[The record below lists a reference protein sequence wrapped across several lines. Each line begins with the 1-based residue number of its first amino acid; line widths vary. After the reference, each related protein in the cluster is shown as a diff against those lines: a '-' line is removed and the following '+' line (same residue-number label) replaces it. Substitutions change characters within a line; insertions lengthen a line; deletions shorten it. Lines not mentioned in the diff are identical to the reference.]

1 MAITAVDSVGIV
13 TEKVAGVTCGACG
26 CELSVSDLNPFDVAD
41 CPRCENS
48 LTIPGRLGQFLLLDL
63 IGSGGMGGVYRAID
77 ETLDR
82 LVAVKVML
90 RELSEDEHLVETFR
104 REAKAA
110 AQLSH
115 PHIVQV
121 HSFGKEMG
129 QLLIVMEFVDGR
141 SLDTLIHEQGQLNE
155 LLVMRIGHQVSQALG
170 AAEDIGLMHGD
181 VKPENIMLDERM
193 HAKLVDFGL
202 AGFIHQTTF
211 EGIWGTP
218 YYIAPE
224 KVKREEVDE
233 RADMYSLGA
242 TIYHALAGEPPFT
255 GDNPLAVVNARLN
268 QSPRELREVRPYLNH
283 TVENITSRMMNPQPA
298 GRYRTYVPL
307 INEMRKTVDLLS
319 AREIEAQ
326 PKDVTKT
333 ESESPAPKAVDPRED
348 EQPWA
353 PRPTAKTES
362 SGRRA
367 VKAVVYLITIAFAIV
382 VAASIFGIKRA
393 KQKEEGIALARQLA
407 YHDGKA
413 QRVVIKIESK
423 CNKVLTMERTA
434 SAMATRATNAVHA
447 LMMQK
452 NTVFVSSGSFWRYK
466 DDGSDLGMT
475 WTDNKFDDSTWKR
488 GQARLGYG
496 DGDEITT
503 VNFGTNALN
512 KYPTT
517 YFRTAFTIDDISGLS
532 IVKLKVL
539 RDDGA
544 IAYVNGTE
552 MLRENMPSGPVGYRT
567 YALKS
572 QERFEKD
579 RAISK
584 APFTT
589 GTNTLA
595 IEIHQ
600 WRPGS
605 SDIAFDA
612 ELTARFRG
620 ASEAEADQ
628 IVDLTHQVTFDS
640 LRLSAKTNDVE
651 AIRSAAAALGRT
663 SQEAT
668 DVATVKNIVVIL
680 NEHILDAR
688 HLEGEA
694 ETVFTRARAASDR
707 IDAIQS
713 RHR

>member
-26 CELSVSDLNPFDVAD
+26 CELAVSGLNPFDSAD
-41 CPRCENS
+41 CPQCGNS

-90 RELSEDEHLVETFR
+90 RELSVDENLVETFR

-141 SLDTLIHEQGQLNE
+141 SLATLIHEQGQLNE
-155 LLVMRIGHQVSQALG
+155 LLVMRIGHQISQALG

-181 VKPENIMLDERM
+181 VKPENIVLDERK

-211 EGIWGTP
+211 EGVWGTP

-224 KVKREEVDE
+224 KVKREEIDE

-242 TIYHALAGEPPFT
+242 TLYHALSGEPPFT

-268 QSPRELREVRPYLNH
+268 HSPKELREVRPYVNQ
-283 TVENITSRMMNPQPA
+283 TAESIVARMMSPRPA

-307 INEMRKTVDLLS
+307 INEMRKIVDVLS
-319 AREIEAQ
+319 AREMESQTRDLA
-326 PKDVTKT
+326 TT
-333 ESESPAPKAVDPRED
+333 ESESPFPTAPDPRED

-353 PRPTAKTES
+353 PQPRIKEER
-362 SGRRA
+362 SGRHVA
-367 VKAVVYLITIAFAIV
+367 KAVLYLTTIAVAIV
-382 VAASIFGIKRA
+382 VAATVLNIKHKK
-393 KQKEEGIALARQLA
+393 KQGNALIRQLA
-407 YHDGKA
+407 FHDGKA
-413 QRVVIKIESK
+413 QRVLNKIESR
-423 CNKVLTMERTA
+423 CDKVLTSERTA
-434 SAMATRATNAVHA
+434 RGMAARVTNAVHA
-447 LMMQK
+447 LRMQK
-452 NTVFVSSGSFWRYK
+452 NAVFVSARQTWKYK
-466 DDGSDLGMT
+466 DDGSDLGMA
-475 WTDNKFDDSTWKR
+475 WVDNSYDDSQWKS
-488 GQARLGYG
+488 GQAELGYG
-496 DGDEITT
+496 HDDETT
-503 VNFGTNALN
+503 IVEFGPDPAN

-517 YFRTAFTIDDISGLS
+517 YFRTTFTIDDITGLS
-532 IVKLKVL
+532 IVKLKLL

-544 IAYVNGTE
+544 IVYINGAE
-552 MLRENMPSGPVGYRT
+552 VLRENMPSGPVDHRT
-567 YALKS
+567 YAIKS
-572 QERFEKD
+572 KESPFRD
-579 RAISK
+579 HAISK
-584 APFTT
+584 AAFVE
-589 GTNTLA
+589 GKNTIA

-605 SDIAFDA
+605 SDISFDA
-612 ELTARFRG
+612 ELAARFRG
-620 ASEAEADQ
+620 ASETEANQ
-628 IVDLTHQVTFDS
+628 IADLARQVTFDA

-651 AIRSAAAALGRT
+651 SIRSAAVALGKQ
-663 SQEAT
+663 SEKAT
-668 DVATVKNIVVIL
+668 DVATIKNIDIIL
-680 NEHILDAR
+680 NEYLSDAR
-688 HLEGEA
+688 HLGGNA
-694 ETVFTRARAASDR
+694 ETAYTRAKAASER
-707 IDAIQS
+707 IEAIRS